1 MAGKIK
7 SKEESL
13 LDLLELVVLKILLV
27 EKIEDF
33 QLENVYNKQLIKN
46 TLNSALKA
54 IIPTA
59 ERDYALIFNAGEKD
73 TLKVLTQYKKLIV
86 FIRDLNVP
94 QKEKLTEMIEA
105 YNFDK
110 EVMDATIHRIIKK
123 HNK

>member
-1 MAGKIK
+1 MSGKIK
-7 SKEESL
+7 SQEESL
-13 LDLLELVVLKILLV
+13 LDLLEIVVLKILLV

-46 TLNSALKA
+46 TLNKALNV
-54 IIPTA
+54 ILPTA

-73 TLKVLTQYKKLIV
+73 TLKVLTEYKKMIA
-86 FIRDLNVP
+86 FIRDFNVP

-110 EVMDATIHRIIKK
+110 EVMEATIHRIIKK
-123 HNK
+123 HKK